1 MAGNSHFRPFG
12 GEMATEK
19 VVLIPELGDL
29 VFYRPLPAEK
39 GEAPAILSNQPDVL
53 PAVVVAV
60 WTPDCVNL
68 KVFTDGP
75 TDVWKT
81 SILQGDHPGM
91 WQWGEN
97 YQPG

>member
-1 MAGNSHFRPFG
+1 
-12 GEMATEK
+12 MATEK
-19 VVLIPELGDL
+19 VVLTPELGDL
-29 VFYRPLPAEK
+29 VFYRPLSLEK
-39 GEAPAILSNQPDVL
+39 GEDPAILNNQPEVL

-60 WTPDCVNL
+60 WTPDCINL

-81 SILQGDHPGM
+81 SVLKGDSPGT

-97 YQPG
+97 FQPG